1 MFLFFFSA
9 PTIHLLQ
16 SVSIVIV
23 GDDLTLP
30 CENVTHGQDDCNS
43 TTWAFSGSTDT
54 AVVELATHGQIHKDV
69 RAKSARLSV
78 SEDCSLVIN
87 KVTVED
93 AGRYTCR
100 QIKSGNEVS
109 EFDVYL
115 SVINTTQHDN
125 GNKAILS
132 CSLLAYKPCTYIVEW
147 LYEGEENIYTD
158 MKILPGSCSSA
169 VTFKSQLNQK
179 SKIYESLKCNVTD
192 ESSNKVKLFPFSS
205 QSSGWSWEH
214 IIFPALVAVL
224 VAAVVMITRKKT
236 RGNMEMDQQN
246 NVSFIH

>member
-1 MFLFFFSA
+1 MLATLFDSMRLHLRPTCFVSKIILKLNLRQVTFVIFICHISLFFFLA

-78 SEDCSLVIN
+78 SEDCSLVVN

-115 SVINTTQHDN
+115 SVINSEYFIHN
-125 GNKAILS
+125 
-132 CSLLAYKPCTYIVEW
+132 
-147 LYEGEENIYTD
+147 
-158 MKILPGSCSSA
+158 
-169 VTFKSQLNQK
+169 FF
-179 SKIYESLKCNVTD
+179 
-192 ESSNKVKLFPFSS
+192 SSNC
-205 QSSGWSWEH
+205 
-214 IIFPALVAVL
+214 A
-224 VAAVVMITRKKT
+224 
-236 RGNMEMDQQN
+236 
-246 NVSFIH
+246 

>member
-1 MFLFFFSA
+1 MFRIKNNPQTKFAPSHICDLYLSYFSFFSSA

-78 SEDCSLVIN
+78 SEDCSLVVN

-115 SVINTTQHDN
+115 SVINSEYFIHN
-125 GNKAILS
+125 
-132 CSLLAYKPCTYIVEW
+132 
-147 LYEGEENIYTD
+147 
-158 MKILPGSCSSA
+158 
-169 VTFKSQLNQK
+169 FF
-179 SKIYESLKCNVTD
+179 
-192 ESSNKVKLFPFSS
+192 SSNC
-205 QSSGWSWEH
+205 
-214 IIFPALVAVL
+214 A
-224 VAAVVMITRKKT
+224 
-236 RGNMEMDQQN
+236 
-246 NVSFIH
+246 